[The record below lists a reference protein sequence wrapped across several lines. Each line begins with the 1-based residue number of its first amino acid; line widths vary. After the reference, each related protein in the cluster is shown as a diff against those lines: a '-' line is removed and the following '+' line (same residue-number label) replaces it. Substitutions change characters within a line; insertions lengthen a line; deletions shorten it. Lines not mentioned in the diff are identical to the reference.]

1 MCTFFHSI
9 LYSFPDRFLVMSS
22 ILRIRIHNTYKGPAI
37 YLSLPILYVA
47 KVLNMNSVLRLYPCG
62 RHDILAEMFKARK
75 YPATKGSA
83 GDEEGSA

>member
-1 MCTFFHSI
+1 MLEAI
-9 LYSFPDRFLVMSS
+9 LYYFHETFLVMSS
-22 ILRIRIHNTYKGPAI
+22 ILRIHIHNTYKLQSPCNLFKFTPFVWCKSAKYEFRVAI
-37 YLSLPILYVA
+37 I
-47 KVLNMNSVLRLYPCG
+47 YPCG

>member
-1 MCTFFHSI
+1 M
-9 LYSFPDRFLVMSS
+9 LEAKYSLKYLVFYVY
-22 ILRIRIHNTYKGPAI
+22 IYIIPTNNKVPAI
-37 YLSLPILYVA
+37 FLSLPILYVA